1 MKKLST
7 IAVAPTLLFLVA
19 CSGAQ
24 EPQTMP
30 ETTTETATETTVV
43 QQDTSQRELPSA
55 VSGYTEKA
63 EAELIHEGVTKDD
76 VDRVLTAARN
86 NDSAVAVE
94 WDDDGYWEIE
104 FGDIDIDIDPD
115 GLVLDVDR
123 DD

>member
-1 MKKLST
+1 
-7 IAVAPTLLFLVA
+7 
-19 CSGAQ
+19 
-24 EPQTMP
+24 MP

-63 EAELIHEGVTKDD
+63 EAELIDESVTKDD

-94 WDDDGYWEIE
+94 WNDDGYWEIE